1 MEVELSE
8 AIPETASGSSV
19 VDVAAV
25 KALLAQRGVDW
36 REALY
41 QPNVVHALNHKVVFT
56 DAAVSDGDEL
66 AFFPPMT
73 GGSMSVS
80 LQVEAIDVA
89 TEYAALIGDEPG
101 AAVVTFTGYVRKYV
115 SGQAVTAL
123 ELEHYPEMA
132 ESVLSELGR
141 TAAERFGPSCWRIVH
156 RYGSLSVLENI
167 VWVVE
172 RLPSIVAR
180 R

>member
-1 MEVELSE
+1 
-8 AIPETASGSSV
+8 
-19 VDVAAV
+19 
-25 KALLAQRGVDW
+25 
-36 REALY
+36 
-41 QPNVVHALNHKVVFT
+41 
-56 DAAVSDGDEL
+56 
-66 AFFPPMT
+66 
-73 GGSMSVS
+73 MSVS

-101 AAVVTFTGYVRKYV
+101 AAVATFTGYVRGHA

-141 TAAERFGPSCWRIVH
+141 TAAERFGLSRWRIVH

-167 VWVVE
+167 VWVGA
-172 RLPSIVAR
+172 VAEHRGEAIAGCEFMMDTLKTDAPCWKREQGSTGDQWVAQRDVDTHR
-180 R
+180 RARWRE